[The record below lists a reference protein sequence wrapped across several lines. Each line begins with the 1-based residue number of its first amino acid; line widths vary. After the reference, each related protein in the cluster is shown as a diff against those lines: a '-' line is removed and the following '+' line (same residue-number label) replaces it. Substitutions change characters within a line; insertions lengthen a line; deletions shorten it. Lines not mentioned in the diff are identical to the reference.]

1 MESSAADAYPEVNL
15 GRWSARP
22 VPSPVQTIPLDARR
36 GLYLVSLGMKGE
48 AIKGHLDL
56 LLLSV
61 LAEAPLHGYA
71 VIEQLRERSAD
82 VFDLP
87 EGTVYPALHRLERQR
102 MIKSRWESGQNARR
116 RRLYSLTPTG
126 RRQLKERRVQWS
138 GFVTAVTSVVGDN

>member
-1 MESSAADAYPEVNL
+1 
-15 GRWSARP
+15 
-22 VPSPVQTIPLDARR
+22 
-36 GLYLVSLGMKGE
+36 MKGE

-102 MIKSRWESGQNARR
+102 MIKSRWESGENARR
-116 RRLYSLTPTG
+116 RRLYSLTPMG
-126 RRQLKERRVQWS
+126 RRQLKERRLQWS
-138 GFVTAVTSVVGDN
+138 GFVSAVSSVVGDNP